1 MPESYRKKAVLVPYS
16 ELFNSCCKRRRAFA
30 EIYGRNPREN
40 PCLIPKRKNRC
51 FRIKSLLGAERMPQG
66 QYNTNAAGIGE
77 QSVNTGSP
85 RAAAGASPLR
95 RRSPGGFLGGFS
107 GQVQRVYP
115 ARLWRGHLSPFW
127 FGFRLWAG
135 SVRVCVYAR
144 VYGWSVSKCVFIV
157 DGSNSLCTAF

>member
-66 QYNTNAAGIGE
+66 QYITNAAGIGE
-77 QSVNTGSP
+77 QSVNTGIP

-95 RRSPGGFLGGFS
+95 RRSPGGLSRWFLRTGS
-107 GQVQRVYP
+107 KSIPRP
-115 ARLWRGHLSPFW
+115 AL
-127 FGFRLWAG
+127 AG
-135 SVRVCVYAR
+135 SPLPFLVWVQAL
-144 VYGWSVSKCVFIV
+144 GWLCSFSSAMAVVPC
-157 DGSNSLCTAF
+157 GSTWIYPRWVNLFALAIPC